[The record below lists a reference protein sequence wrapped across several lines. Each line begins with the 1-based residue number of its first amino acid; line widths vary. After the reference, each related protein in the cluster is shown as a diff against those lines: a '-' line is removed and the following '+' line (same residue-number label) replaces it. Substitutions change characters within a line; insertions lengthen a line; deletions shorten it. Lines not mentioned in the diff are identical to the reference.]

1 MLIGIYGSGTTESAA
16 KIIKKVLDDA
26 EIKSFSIT
34 KSTNKQADCVI
45 VLGGDKG
52 VRNYFHKTFDST
64 LPILGIS
71 EGEASGFLAQI
82 DLREFASY
90 GDILKRQKYTIE
102 EVPRLGVKID

>member
-1 MLIGIYGSGTTESAA
+1 MIFVRKVTNILLLCQIDYFSMLIGIYGSGTTESAA

-52 VRNYFHKTFDST
+52 GKKLFS
-64 LPILGIS
+64 
-71 EGEASGFLAQI
+71 Q
-82 DLREFASY
+82 
-90 GDILKRQKYTIE
+90 DI
-102 EVPRLGVKID
+102 